1 MTDKNDTTRGGNSP
15 PTLTNNA
22 LHKALIQA
30 LANAPATAVA
40 ELIKEYP
47 TERARII
54 ATARAVGIKI
64 E

>member
-1 MTDKNDTTRGGNSP
+1 MTNKDTTRGGNSP
-15 PTLTNNA
+15 PTLTANA

-40 ELIKEYP
+40 ELIKQYP
-47 TERARII
+47 HERARIL